1 MYTIKEIFTTLQG
14 EGTHAGRASVF
25 CRFTGCNLWSGL
37 EKDRLEAICQFCDT
51 DFVGYDGIGGGKFN
65 SASELANTINEKW
78 ALMNKSVSNKYVVF
92 TGGEPLLQLDTS
104 LINALKLYQFEIAI
118 ETNGT
123 IIPPPGID
131 WICVSPKDGSK
142 LLLLQG
148 DEIKYVVPQKQ
159 FSLNKTDI
167 VKRLKRFEQ
176 MNFKHFYLQA
186 MDSVNLKENLS
197 LAITICKERPI
208 WRLSTQQHKSLN
220 LP

>member
-1 MYTIKEIFTTLQG
+1 
-14 EGTHAGRASVF
+14 VF

-159 FSLNKTDI
+159 LSLNKTDI